1 MDYKFKSKTSNVN
14 IECAFTNETT
24 VGDIV
29 HLSTSLNSN
38 DIIWMSN
45 LFSNSAIHNIH
56 VGREVNE
63 WNYQLCKLVCDPHSG
78 EILPTSFTI
87 MLKDSQVSS
96 YRIDVEVEGIKSDS
110 AISIRGTVF
119 YSKVEC

>member
-14 IECAFTNETT
+14 IEYAFTNETT

-29 HLSTSLNSN
+29 HLLTSLNSN
-38 DIIWMSN
+38 DVMWMSN
-45 LFSNSAIHNIH
+45 LFSNSAIHDLH

-63 WNYQLCKLVCDPHSG
+63 WNYQLCRLVCDPHNG

-87 MLKDSQVSS
+87 MLKDSQVSG

-110 AISIRGTVF
+110 AVSVRGTVF
-119 YSKVEC
+119 YSKIE